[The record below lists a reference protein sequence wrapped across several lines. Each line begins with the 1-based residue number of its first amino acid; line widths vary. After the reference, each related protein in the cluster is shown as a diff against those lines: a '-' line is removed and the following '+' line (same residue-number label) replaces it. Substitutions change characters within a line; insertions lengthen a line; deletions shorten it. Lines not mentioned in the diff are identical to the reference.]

1 MCHDGSVTSLRAYG
15 GVAGDQRR
23 AERRARLFEAGYD
36 LIAEGGT
43 DAVTVIG
50 VCRRAGLT
58 ARYFYEHFKSREE
71 LLNAI
76 FDAEAATVIGLIT
89 DAAVAAPDD
98 PQVRGEAA
106 VRALLDALEADPRRA
121 ILSSRSTVDTVL
133 LRSRAHISAQLSQAL
148 VDSAHLVWPGAATH
162 PERVPLAA
170 TLTVGGVVEM
180 VVEWASGQSP
190 LSRDEVI
197 TLCSRFMIATG
208 EVVLVTATRA

>member
-1 MCHDGSVTSLRAYG
+1 MCNDGAVSTLRAYG
-15 GVAGDQRR
+15 GVTGDDRR
-23 AERRARLFEAGYD
+23 AERRKRLFEAGYD

-58 ARYFYEHFKSREE
+58 SRYFYEHFKTREE

-76 FDAEAATVIGLIT
+76 FDAEAATVIRLIIE
-89 DAAVAAPDD
+89 AAVAAPDD
-98 PQVRGEAA
+98 PQIRGEAA

-121 ILSSRSTVDTVL
+121 ALSVRSADDTVL
-133 LRSRAHISAQLSQAL
+133 LRSRAYISAQLSQAL
-148 VDSAHLVWPGAATH
+148 VDTAGLVWPGAATH

-170 TLTVGGVVEM
+170 SLTVGGVVET
-180 VVEWASGQSP
+180 VAEWASGKAP
-190 LSRDEVI
+190 LTRDEVI

-208 EVVLVTATRA
+208 DVVLGGA

>member
-1 MCHDGSVTSLRAYG
+1 MSTLRAYG
-15 GVAGDQRR
+15 GVGGEERR
-23 AERRARLFEAGYD
+23 AERRQRLFEAGYD

-43 DAVTVIG
+43 EAVTVIG

-58 ARYFYEHFKSREE
+58 ARYFYEHFKNRDE
-71 LLNAI
+71 LLSAI

-89 DAAVAAPDD
+89 EAAVAAPDD
-98 PQVRGEAA
+98 AQVRGEAA

-121 ILSSRSTVDTVL
+121 ILSSRSMVDAVL

-148 VDSAHLVWPGAATH
+148 ADNAALVWPGAARH
-162 PERVPLAA
+162 PDRVPLAA

-180 VVEWASGQSP
+180 VVEWAGGESP
-190 LSRDEVI
+190 LSRDEVV

-208 EVVLVTATRA
+208 EVVLGAAAAS